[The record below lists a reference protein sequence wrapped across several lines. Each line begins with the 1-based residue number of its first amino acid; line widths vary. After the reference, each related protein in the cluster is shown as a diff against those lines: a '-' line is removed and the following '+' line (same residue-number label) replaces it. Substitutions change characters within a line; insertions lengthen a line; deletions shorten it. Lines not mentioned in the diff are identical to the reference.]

1 MKRTLCLLFA
11 LLLLLPDAGANPSD
25 KRRKRNRPQVERQAA
40 ALRPEMTEPEPETEI
55 TEEVPAPNSCS
66 YDVHLPTDLTPAQT
80 DSLVA
85 VWREQQTLCAFDRFF
100 SDYIDPASA
109 APSVD
114 TPDSVFI
121 GRLRSLAS
129 PVQLPYNPI
138 V

>member
-66 YDVHLPTDLTPAQT
+66 YDVHLPTDLL
-80 DSLVA
+80 SL
-85 VWREQQTLCAFDRFF
+85 
-100 SDYIDPASA
+100 IH
-109 APSVD
+109 
-114 TPDSVFI
+114 I
-121 GRLRSLAS
+121 
-129 PVQLPYNPI
+129 
-138 V
+138 